1 MMANCQHVH
10 RKEDY
15 MANLRKM
22 LFQEQIRLEKIL
34 RKTKEQ
40 LKDAPQGTLRLTHT
54 KQSVQYYCSLPGEKR
69 IDKYISKNNTELV
82 RRLAQKSYDK
92 KILKQAER
100 RLHQIRKIFW
110 QEHKERQK
118 LIQPAEP
125 LWEQQ
130 LETWMAKNY
139 EGKGFQKDSP
149 MILTEQGERVRSKS
163 EKILADCFYRH
174 KIPYKYEHPLYLKG
188 YGMIYPD
195 FTFLSRKIKCEIYW
209 EHHGMMDDP
218 SYAESTIQKIQAYER
233 NDIYPGEQLILTFE
247 TGKLVLDMEIAEKLI
262 QKYLL

>member
-1 MMANCQHVH
+1 MT
-10 RKEDY
+10 
-15 MANLRKM
+15 NLKTM
-22 LFQEQIRLEKIL
+22 LMQEQIRLEKIL
-34 RKTKEQ
+34 TKTKEQ
-40 LKDAPQGTLRLTHT
+40 LKDVPPGTLRLTHA
-54 KQSVQYYCSLPGEKR
+54 KESVQFYHHLPGGKSGGQ
-69 IDKYISKNNTELV
+69 YILRTNTELV

-100 RLHQIRKIFW
+100 RLNQIRRITRDYDEEEIEKIFW

-188 YGMIYPD
+188 YGTVYPD
-195 FTFLSRKIKCEIYW
+195 FTFLSRKNKREIYW

-247 TGKLVLDMEIAEKLI
+247 TGKLVLDMEIAEKLM